1 MLDVLQNINNF
12 LANLLHLNSYQQG
25 IIILICVNIIAVLGM
40 SVLTGFTRLFS
51 FGNAGF
57 MSIGA
62 YAAAILTTRYNV
74 NFLLAIVL
82 ASAFAGLI
90 AFLLGSVTLRLK
102 GDYFLITCLGFGEC
116 VRVLFNYTKNLT
128 GGSAGYTGIP
138 GYSSMFFSVVCTIL
152 AFYVAW
158 RFIHSKYG
166 RNLTS
171 IRENEVAAEA
181 VGINVYRAKRM
192 SFVFSAIYAGWAG
205 TLYAGYLMYI
215 VPSSFNLAKSCEL
228 ITTTV
233 IGGLGSLTGS
243 VLGAII
249 VTVLPEIFRSMAEYR
264 MLLYGIAVVL
274 VIMLKPSGLY
284 GYKEFS
290 FKRMILWFKNLPE
303 NIKNLPEKFSAK
315 FGGKKAAVGDAL
327 ETTEKDGS
335 KEGGQS

>member
-1 MLDVLQNINNF
+1 MLALFNSINSAVCGVLGI
-12 LANLLHLNSYQQG
+12 NSYLQG
-25 IIILICVNIIAVLGM
+25 VIIMVCINVIAVLGM

-62 YAAAILTTRYNV
+62 YTAAILAVKFNV
-74 NFLLAIVL
+74 NFLLAIVIGAL
-82 ASAFAGLI
+82 FAGFI
-90 AFLLGSVTLRLK
+90 AFLLGSITLRLK

-116 VRVLFNYTKNLT
+116 VRVLSLHEEHHRRLS
-128 GGSAGYTGIP
+128 GLPGIP
-138 GYSSMFFSVVCTIL
+138 AYSNALFSVLCVVL
-152 AFYVAW
+152 AFFVAW

-171 IRENEVAAEA
+171 IRENEMAAEA
-181 VGINVYRAKRM
+181 VGINAYRVKRM

-205 TLYAGYLMYI
+205 ALYGGYLMYI

-243 VLGAII
+243 LLGAVI
-249 VTVLPEIFRSMAEYR
+249 VTVLPEVFRSLANYR

-274 VIMLKPSGLY
+274 IILFKPSGLY

-290 FKRMILWFKNLPE
+290 LKRTIRWFRTLPE
-303 NIKNLPEKFSAK
+303 RLKGRKQAK
-315 FGGKKAAVGDAL
+315 
-327 ETTEKDGS
+327 TEE
-335 KEGGQS
+335 KEGR

>member
-152 AFYVAW
+152 AFYISW

-215 VPSSFNLAKSCEL
+215 VPSSFNLTKSCEL

-249 VTVLPEIFRSMAEYR
+249 VTILPEIFRSMAEYR

-315 FGGKKAAVGDAL
+315 FGGKKAAAEDAL
-327 ETTEKDGS
+327 ETTKNDGG